1 MSRHLPVLAIV
12 AIALILPFATD
23 NLYYLHIATM
33 IAVYWILIATLN
45 LLVGFTGQ
53 LSVGHV
59 GLLAI
64 GAYVFSIL
72 GTQFGWNS
80 FAALAA
86 AGVISAVIGFLL
98 GLPSLRFP
106 GFYFAMVTTAFGMIV
121 AELALAWRG
130 LTNGSIGMSAP
141 TFPAPFDTPVGFYYL
156 AAGLGAL
163 VTLLTWNLARSMW
176 GRAMIAVRDSSVAAS
191 SVAVRIHWTK
201 LVVFVFS
208 GLTAGPAGGL
218 FATSQSYIT
227 PDAFILNLGLF
238 FFVSIIIGG
247 RGAILG
253 PFLGA
258 AVLGAIPEL
267 VGSFQKYGT
276 FFYGLVLLFV
286 VLMVPGGI
294 GEFLKSLVRKP
305 AAARTEIVP
314 DLERLK
320 AAIGEGR
327 T

>member
-33 IAVYWILIATLN
+33 IAVYLILIATLN

-106 GFYFAMVTTAFGMIV
+106 GFYFAMVTTAFGMTV

-156 AAGLGAL
+156 AAGLGAY

-176 GRAMIAVRDSSVAAS
+176 SRAMIAVRDSSVAAS

-208 GLTAGPAGGL
+208 GLTAGLAGGL
-218 FATSQSYIT
+218 FATSELHHAGRLHSQSRAVLLRVDHHRRARGHSRT
-227 PDAFILNLGLF
+227 LPGR
-238 FFVSIIIGG
+238 
-247 RGAILG
+247 RGARSDPRARRLVPEIRHLLLRAR
-253 PFLGA
+253 PALRGA
-258 AVLGAIPEL
+258 DGAW
-267 VGSFQKYGT
+267 
-276 FFYGLVLLFV
+276 
-286 VLMVPGGI
+286 
-294 GEFLKSLVRKP
+294 RH
-305 AAARTEIVP
+305 R
-314 DLERLK
+314 
-320 AAIGEGR
+320 
-327 T
+327 